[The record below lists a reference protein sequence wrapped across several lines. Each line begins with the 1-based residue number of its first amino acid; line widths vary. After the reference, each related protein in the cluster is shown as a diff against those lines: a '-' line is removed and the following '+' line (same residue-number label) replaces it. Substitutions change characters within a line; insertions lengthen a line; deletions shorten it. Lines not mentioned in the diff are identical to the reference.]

1 MFDNRTSLAAF
12 STRGEFGVGDGEQ
25 KNWGAIGIVYAI
37 TVLSM
42 AFVGTAVPLLD
53 YLGRSVGATAEGVG
67 FAVALFSAPS
77 ALLAGIGGG
86 LIDRV
91 GARAGLIAGG
101 MLAITA
107 DALVYAASSLAF
119 LDAAF
124 LISGL
129 GFAAITVAGP
139 ALMMEI
145 TSGPRRFQAMSV
157 WSTYPPAG
165 LSVGLLIAAPFAD
178 AANWRWALTTHGLLI
193 ALATATCIALP
204 RPARAGTRFAGHG
217 GGLTDLVSTFREVRV
232 LRLAVAAC
240 LPAAIA
246 YGTTLIVPSYLAHA
260 HQLSLSTASSIV
272 AVSNLAT
279 ILGGLAAGQVL
290 ARNASPFFLY
300 AMTVATGIMSQAMIF
315 IPGGGF
321 ALAIAGL
328 IIWTFTIGGSIAITM
343 SLLPHVVRDPMRG
356 AAASGLVGQFIS
368 AASFLVPG
376 LYFGVLAGGGAAEF
390 VMLAAAALVISLVAL
405 PAWPA
410 RVSGNT
416 RPGVAPPI

>member
-1 MFDNRTSLAAF
+1 MT
-12 STRGEFGVGDGEQ
+12 DGAR
-25 KNWGAIGIVYAI
+25 KNWGAIWIVYAI

-53 YLGRSVGATAEGVG
+53 YLGHGVGATAEAIG

-86 LIDRV
+86 LVDRV
-91 GARAGLIAGG
+91 GARAGLIIGG
-101 MLAITA
+101 LFATIA
-107 DALVYAASSLAF
+107 DLLVYVAPSIGF

-124 LISGL
+124 LTAGI

-139 ALMMEI
+139 ALIMEI

-165 LSVGLLIAAPFAD
+165 LSVGLMIAAPFAD
-178 AANWRWALTTHGLLI
+178 AADWRWALAAHGLLI
-193 ALATATCIALP
+193 AMASAACVALP
-204 RPARAGTRFAGHG
+204 RLARASAGHG
-217 GGLTDLVSTFREVRV
+217 AGLGDLVSAFREVRV

-260 HQLSLSTASSIV
+260 HQLSLSTSSSIV
-272 AVSNLAT
+272 ALSNLAT
-279 ILGGLAAGQVL
+279 ILGGLAAGHVL
-290 ARNASPFFLY
+290 ARNASPLFLY
-300 AMTVATGIMSQAMIF
+300 GVTVAAGIAAQAMIF
-315 IPGGGF
+315 IPGGAF
-321 ALAIAGL
+321 PLAIAGL
-328 IIWTFTIGGSIAITM
+328 VVWTFTIGGSIAITM
-343 SLLPHVVRDPMRG
+343 SLLPHVVRDPARG

-376 LYFGVLAGGGAAEF
+376 IYFGVLAGGGAVEF
-390 VMLAAAALVISLVAL
+390 VLLAAAALTISLVAL

-410 RVSGNT
+410 RVSGDA
-416 RPGVAPPI
+416 RPGVAPPV

>member
-1 MFDNRTSLAAF
+1 MDQ
-12 STRGEFGVGDGEQ
+12 GEFRVSDGGR
-25 KNWGAIGIVYAI
+25 KSWGAIGIVYAV

-53 YLGRSVGATAEGVG
+53 YLGRGVSATAEAIG

-86 LIDRV
+86 LVDHV
-91 GARAGLIAGG
+91 GARAGLIVGG
-101 MLAITA
+101 LFATIA
-107 DALVYAASSLAF
+107 DPLVYAAPSIGF

-124 LISGL
+124 LISGI

-139 ALMMEI
+139 ALIMEI
-145 TSGPRRFQAMSV
+145 TDGPRRFQAMSV

-165 LSVGLLIAAPFAD
+165 LSVGLLIAVPFAD
-178 AANWRWALTTHGLLI
+178 EADWRWALAAHGLLI
-193 ALATATCIALP
+193 AMATAACIALP
-204 RPARAGTRFAGHG
+204 RPARATAGFAGHG
-217 GGLTDLVSTFREVRV
+217 GGLADLVSAFREMKV

-240 LPAAIA
+240 LPAGIA

-260 HQLSLSTASSIV
+260 HQLSLSTSSSIV
-272 AVSNLAT
+272 ALSNLAT
-279 ILGGLAAGQVL
+279 ILGGLAAGHVL
-290 ARNASPFFLY
+290 ARSISPLFLY
-300 AMTVATGIMSQAMIF
+300 GMTVAAGIASQAMIF

-321 ALAIAGL
+321 PLAIIGL

-343 SLLPHVVRDPMRG
+343 SLLPHVVRDPARG
-356 AAASGLVGQFIS
+356 ATASGLVGQFIS

-376 LYFGVLAGGGAAEF
+376 IYFGVLAGGGAVEF
-390 VMLAAAALVISLVAL
+390 VLLAAAALTISLVAL

-410 RVSGNT
+410 RVSGDA
-416 RPGVAPPI
+416 RPGVAPPV